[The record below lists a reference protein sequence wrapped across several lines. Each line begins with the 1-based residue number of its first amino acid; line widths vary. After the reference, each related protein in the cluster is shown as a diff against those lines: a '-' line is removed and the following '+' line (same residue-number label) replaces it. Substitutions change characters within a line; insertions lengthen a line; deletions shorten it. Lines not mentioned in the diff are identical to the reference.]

1 MFYAIARAVSL
12 GLPWLAVM
20 AISATMAYGMN
31 MVMTSGVPI
40 ATRADKS
47 VSIVS
52 ARPVGSDASVSGAWS
67 VYVGRNCWI
76 PDPSGLEPCVTE
88 TSTADH

>member
-47 VSIVS
+47 VSIVRPRPLA
-52 ARPVGSDASVSGAWS
+52 ARPLSAVRGASMSAGTAGSPTRVDSSPA
-67 VYVGRNCWI
+67 
-76 PDPSGLEPCVTE
+76 
-88 TSTADH
+88 